1 MTDSEILA
9 MWQGWKNHTT
19 LGWCRPIG
27 NSGSWFAEV
36 DVPDYLNNDAAAMS
50 LLTTLTA
57 KNLYPSID
65 FNTDK
70 RWTVI
75 IDDYYGVPLV
85 IKQGESTYVGKED
98 TPLTQVI
105 VSAVLELIEKGK
117 YND

>member
-1 MTDSEILA
+1 MTDNEKLA
-9 MWQGWKNHTT
+9 RWQGPVFGEPPN
-19 LGWCRPIG
+19 
-27 NSGSWFAEV
+27 EYYEM
-36 DVPDYLNNDAAAMS
+36 PDYLNDDAAAMS